1 MYPLSLCKKN
11 KSTQA
16 GRSLARMSSVVVLCF
31 LGQAACFAGA
41 SRETDA
47 PPLTQEKSM
56 EQGVGAQLLVVSQAG
71 DGQNTQARSEGGTMV
86 VSLAEPIYTS
96 VDGDTTP
103 DPTSNS
109 ASDARPM
116 VARVPYAVEVAV
128 IALLGL
134 VIVARRRWNG
144 PR

>member
-1 MYPLSLCKKN
+1 MYPVSFCKKN

-31 LGQAACFAGA
+31 VGQAACFAGA
-41 SRETDA
+41 SREIDA
-47 PPLTQEKSM
+47 QPVTQEASI
-56 EQGVGAQLLVVSQAG
+56 EQGVGAQLSIVSQAG
-71 DGQNTQARSEGGTMV
+71 DGQSTEARSEGGTMV
-86 VSLAEPIYTS
+86 VSLAEPVYTS
-96 VDGDTTP
+96 VNGDTTP
-103 DPTSNS
+103 DRTSNS
-109 ASDARPM
+109 ASDTGPM